1 MEYESREG
9 GSVTNIVNDLHSGK
23 QYRIDPARPTRI
35 QVKPGSRQR
44 WRTHSTWHDA
54 DGYTGAEWARR
65 MLLSLGQ
72 RDAPDVPDYDVTNWV
87 DEDGV
92 QHWSE
97 DGQP

>member
-1 MEYESREG
+1 
-9 GSVTNIVNDLHSGK
+9 
-23 QYRIDPARPTRI
+23 
-35 QVKPGSRQR
+35 
-44 WRTHSTWHDA
+44 
-54 DGYTGAEWARR
+54 